1 MILKKKILHITVC
14 FAICHLSFLECV
26 RKFGE
31 EKDWEKMPKGYDHL
45 KNNKLCS
52 LTSCPKDALTS
63 QGSLFVGFEGNL
75 HFHELSDMIAKDD
88 DIMAMRL

>member
-1 MILKKKILHITVC
+1 
-14 FAICHLSFLECV
+14 
-26 RKFGE
+26 
-31 EKDWEKMPKGYDHL
+31 MPKGYDHL

-75 HFHELSDMIAKDD
+75 HFHELSDMIAKGD
-88 DIMAMRL
+88 DIMAMRLWQKDLILCENPSCALSENLKNLKL